1 MDVLG
6 SPTILLFDI
15 DGVIRDVAGS
25 YRRALQCIDGIGAG
39 LPTAVVLDSALEGPS
54 VTARDI
60 ADYTIDVE
68 QQDGWGSQNVL
79 RLSLIHI

>member
-1 MDVLG
+1 MRQ
-6 SPTILLFDI
+6 SSAMAPQQFKA
-15 DGVIRDVAGS
+15 GVPVVVPGPFS
-25 YRRALQCIDGIGAG
+25 LQCIDGIGAG

-68 QQDGWGSQNVL
+68 QQDGWRSQN
-79 RLSLIHI
+79 I